1 MSHGRKKIYI
11 AFGLTLVVR
20 GNGIFSPECA
30 TSKLWMKQL
39 HADRDWCLPDNK
51 EIGKLMHCQM
61 IKRKGKTD
69 WAEIVI
75 KQLGR

>member
-1 MSHGRKKIYI
+1 
-11 AFGLTLVVR
+11 
-20 GNGIFSPECA
+20 
-30 TSKLWMKQL
+30 MKQL

-51 EIGKLMHCQM
+51 EVGKLMHCQM